1 MTLVEKMDFDEK
13 QMIRKIAMR
22 EKFEC
27 TKSECTKIP
36 PKYVNPNVRKSEIG
50 QKKFWTSEKSEC
62 TKTDTNIEP
71 ILKMC
76 EKLNGFENARKILPM
91 LGD

>member
-1 MTLVEKMDFDEK
+1 MRIKKICQWGFESNKGRFPLLGLTLYLTLVEKMDFDEK

-36 PKYVNPNVRKSEIG
+36 RKYVNPNVRKSEIG
-50 QKKFWTSEKSEC
+50 QKKF
-62 TKTDTNIEP
+62 
-71 ILKMC
+71 
-76 EKLNGFENARKILPM
+76 
-91 LGD
+91 